1 MESWKKVMG
10 GLAAVIMILLVAIID
25 SMLRPQM
32 QSRIIDEQIIANQP
46 VIAEERIPQ
55 RIIEDNATNLFPVE
69 VSNVSSNKS
78 LFVTEKEIIIDIYR
92 TRLSQPNITLSEG
105 TRVVWINQDD
115 RVHEISGRGEDIFRN
130 GSMRVVKRLLPGQ
143 NFTWT
148 FEQPGEYPYIDGVY
162 GMHGT
167 IYIK

>member
-1 MESWKKVMG
+1 MG
-10 GLAAVIMILLVAIID
+10 GLAAVIMILLVAIIA

-105 TRVVWINQDD
+105 TRVVWINQD
-115 RVHEISGRGEDIFRN
+115 VAGVKISSGMGR
-130 GSMRVVKRLLPGQ
+130 
-143 NFTWT
+143 
-148 FEQPGEYPYIDGVY
+148 
-162 GMHGT
+162 
-167 IYIK
+167 